1 MQRIPKSKVVYCW
14 KKNNTFF
21 TTLLLVFFLNWQK
34 ESKTLKK
41 KWVGW
46 DAFGF
51 GADFEGLQKG
61 EKKKKVGSDGDWGY
75 STNLQVVYKSVKD
88 RQLLLVC
95 YLTVRGLMS
104 AKELKRFCCIVRHLN
119 REKWGG
125 DLEVLKNIA
134 AVSDWR
140 GVCYSL
146 PFPFF
151 HFKSKK
157 QL

>member
-14 KKNNTFF
+14 KKKQHFF
-21 TTLLLVFFLNWQK
+21 HNPVVSFLLKLAKRVK
-34 ESKTLKK
+34 EIEKK
-41 KWVGW
+41 MGRVGCFRLW
-46 DAFGF
+46 CWFWGIT
-51 GADFEGLQKG
+51 ERR
-61 EKKKKVGSDGDWGY
+61 KKKKVGSDGDWGY

-134 AVSDWR
+134 AVSEWR